1 MTDTPVMPVHMQ
13 RVGFDPPPELARL
26 RADEGVLKVVTPF
39 GLHAWLVTRYDDVR
53 MVLSDPERFSNA
65 RTDFPFAG
73 QLQLSREE
81 IAQRRAGQLLAM
93 DPPEHTR
100 LRRMLTP
107 EFTVRRIR
115 RLAPRIEEIV
125 DSHLDAIEKEGPPA
139 DLVSEFALPIPSL
152 VICELLGVP
161 YSEREQFQ
169 RRTRKQLDLSVP
181 MPERLQ
187 LQRESRTFMEEQVA
201 RAKAAPG
208 DDMLG
213 MLIREHGDEL
223 TNDALVGVAL
233 LLLVAG
239 HETTANMLGLGTLA
253 LLRHPEQLAAVRD
266 DPAAV
271 EPAVEELLRWLSIVP
286 QGILRTTTT
295 EVTLAGQT
303 IPAGDRPRPGAG
315 RGPRP
320 VRHHPRRDGTR
331 GLRARSAPLP
341 GRTAGSHGDEDGVP
355 RPVAALPGTRPRGPV
370 RGGPLPAAPLHP
382 RAAVA
387 ARHLVREVD
396 RRWRS
401 SPTARSASVPG
412 TASSP
417 RRRSSTRTTR
427 WASSSC

>member
-26 RADEGVLKVVTPF
+26 RADEGVLRVVTPF

-53 MVLSDPERFSNA
+53 TVLSDPERFSNA
-65 RTDFPFAG
+65 RTDFPFAE
-73 QLQLSREE
+73 QMQLSREE
-81 IAQRRAGQLLAM
+81 IAQRRAGQLLGM

-125 DSHLDAIEKEGPPA
+125 DSHLDALEKEGPPA

-181 MPERLQ
+181 MAERLQ
-187 LQRESRTFMEEQVA
+187 LQRESRTFMEGQVA
-201 RAKAAPG
+201 GAKAAPG

-223 TNDALVGVAL
+223 TNDELVGVAL

-303 IPAGDRPRPGAG
+303 MPAGELVAVSLLAANRDPALVEDPDRL
-315 RGPRP
+315 
-320 VRHHPRRDGTR
+320 DITR
-331 GLRARSAPLP
+331 GAMGHVAFGHGLHHCLGAPLARMEM
-341 GRTAGSHGDEDGVP
+341 RTAFPALLRRFPKLDLAVPFEEVPFRPHHFIHGLQSL
-355 RPVAALPGTRPRGPV
+355 PVT
-370 RGGPLPAAPLHP
+370 
-382 RAAVA
+382 
-387 ARHLVREVD
+387 
-396 RRWRS
+396 W
-401 SPTARSASVPG
+401 
-412 TASSP
+412 
-417 RRRSSTRTTR
+417 
-427 WASSSC
+427 

>member
-1 MTDTPVMPVHMQ
+1 MEGVRPRRQPVVRPGSAGTVAPVVVRVARRPTMTDTPVMPVHMQ

-73 QLQLSREE
+73 PMQLSREE

-93 DPPEHTR
+93 APPEPTR

-169 RRTRKQLDLSVP
+169 ARTRRQLDILVP
-181 MPERLQ
+181 MEERLALQ
-187 LQRESRTFMEEQVA
+187 LESRAFMQEQVD

-213 MLIREHGDEL
+213 MLVREHGDEL
-223 TNDALVGVAL
+223 TDDELVGISL
-233 LLLVAG
+233 LLLIAG
-239 HETTANMLGLGTLA
+239 YETTANMLGLGTLA
-253 LLRHPEQLAAVRD
+253 LLCHPAQLALVRD

-271 EPAVEELLRWLSIVP
+271 APAVEELLRFLGIVHS
-286 QGILRTTTT
+286 GIPRTATQDV
-295 EVTLAGQT
+295 EIGGVA
-303 IPAGDRPRPGAG
+303 IPADSLVVLALAAANRDPR
-315 RGPRP
+315 
-320 VRHHPRRDGTR
+320 
-331 GLRARSAPLP
+331 
-341 GRTAGSHGDEDGVP
+341 
-355 RPVAALPGTRPRGPV
+355 
-370 RGGPLPAAPLHP
+370 
-382 RAAVA
+382 
-387 ARHLVREVD
+387 
-396 RRWRS
+396 
-401 SPTARSASVPG
+401 
-412 TASSP
+412 
-417 RRRSSTRTTR
+417 
-427 WASSSC
+427 